1 MPPIRILLVDDNPEF
16 LESAAGYLATQPD
29 LSVVGRAQSA
39 QAALEMI
46 AALQPDLVLMDI
58 AMPGINGLEAT
69 RQIKARPSAP
79 RVIILTLHDNPE
91 YRRAAADAQ
100 ADGFVAK
107 SEFGTRLLPTI
118 RALFAAEEGGRA
130 LNRPR
135 TKHILVVDDSP
146 TMRRMI
152 IASLRGLPGVT
163 FDEAGSGLEA
173 IERLALTPVDLITLD
188 LNMPDMHGL
197 EVIQFVRRHH
207 AYRTIPIVVVTTKT
221 EELSRTSILAAG
233 ANHYVTKPF
242 SPQALAALVGE
253 LLQL

>member
-1 MPPIRILLVDDNPEF
+1 MSPIRVLLVDDSFEF
-16 LESAAGYLATQPD
+16 LESAAGYLATQPE
-29 LSVVGRAQSA
+29 LRVVGRASSA
-39 QAALEMI
+39 QAALELV

-58 AMPGINGLEAT
+58 AMPGVNGLEAT
-69 RQIKARPSAP
+69 RQIKARPSPP
-79 RVIILTLHDNPE
+79 RVVILTLHDNPE
-91 YRRAAADAQ
+91 YRQAAAAAT
-100 ADGFVAK
+100 ADGFIAK
-107 SEFGTRLLPTI
+107 SDFGARLLPTI
-118 RALFAAEEGGRA
+118 RALFAEGGRA
-130 LNRPR
+130 LDRPR
-135 TKHILVVDDSP
+135 TKHILVVDDSQ

-221 EELSRTSILAAG
+221 EELSRASVLAAG
-233 ANHYVTKPF
+233 ADHYIIKPF
-242 SPQALAALVGE
+242 GPQTLAALIKD

>member
-1 MPPIRILLVDDNPEF
+1 MPPIRILLVDDNAEF

-29 LSVVGRAQSA
+29 LHVIGRARSA
-39 QAALEMI
+39 QAALEMA
-46 AALQPDLVLMDI
+46 AALRPDLVLMDI
-58 AMPGINGLEAT
+58 AMPDMSGLEAT
-69 RQIKARPSAP
+69 RQIKALPSPP
-79 RVIILTLHDNPE
+79 RVVILTLYDNPE
-91 YRRAAADAQ
+91 YRHAAEIAH

-107 SEFGTRLLPTI
+107 SDFGTRLLPTI
-118 RALFAAEEGGRA
+118 RALFPKEGGGA
-130 LNRPR
+130 LDRPR
-135 TKHILVVDDSP
+135 TKHILIVDDSP

-152 IASLRGLPGVT
+152 ITSLRGLPAVT

-173 IERLALTPVDLITLD
+173 IEHLALMPVDLITLD

-207 AYRTIPIVVVTTKT
+207 AYRHIPIVVITTKT

-233 ANHYVTKPF
+233 AHHYITKPF
-242 SPQALAALVGE
+242 SPQILAALVKE

>member
-1 MPPIRILLVDDNPEF
+1 MPPIRVLLVDDSLEF
-16 LESAAGYLATQPD
+16 LESAAGYLATQPE
-29 LSVVGRAQSA
+29 LRVVGRASSA
-39 QAALEMI
+39 QAALELV

-58 AMPGINGLEAT
+58 AMPGVNGLEAT
-69 RQIKARPSAP
+69 RQIKARPSPP
-79 RVIILTLHDNPE
+79 RVVILTLHDNPE
-91 YRRAAADAQ
+91 YRQAAAAAAAD
-100 ADGFVAK
+100 GFIAK
-107 SEFGTRLLPTI
+107 SDFGARLLPTI
-118 RALFAAEEGGRA
+118 RALFAEEGGKA
-130 LNRPR
+130 LDRPR
-135 TKHILVVDDSP
+135 TKHILVVDDSQ

-207 AYRTIPIVVVTTKT
+207 AYRNIPIVVVTTKT
-221 EELSRTSILAAG
+221 EELSRASVLAAG
-233 ANHYVTKPF
+233 ADHYITKPF
-242 SPQALAALVGE
+242 GPQALAALIKD